1 MQSENEL
8 YSYFA
13 YLGPFWFVGLMGGS
27 RNRELRFHLNQGI
40 VLFITEICGVVS
52 VYCLNRLLSSFD
64 GVLGIIGTWLGRLLW
79 VGIIALFFW
88 LSVTGMLN
96 VAKDEKR
103 PLPLIGGIK
112 LLKSGAK
119 KSSNS
124 RKPSN
129 PAKPSNSR
137 KPSAA
142 SGKSSQS
149 SKGSAK
155 NSSAASRKTAPKGTS
170 AKTNKPSGSKS
181 AAGSKKPRR

>member
-112 LLKSGAK
+112 LLKSGTK
-119 KSSNS
+119 KSSSS
-124 RKPSN
+124 R
-129 PAKPSNSR
+129 KPSNSR

-142 SGKSSQS
+142 SGKPSQS

>member
-40 VLFITEICGVVS
+40 VLFITEICGIVS

-112 LLKSGAK
+112 LLKETT
-119 KSSNS
+119 
-124 RKPSN
+124 N
-129 PAKPSNSR
+129 PLLGERP
-137 KPSAA
+137 
-142 SGKSSQS
+142 
-149 SKGSAK
+149 
-155 NSSAASRKTAPKGTS
+155 APEVVEELHKCLQILVFLL
-170 AKTNKPSGSKS
+170 
-181 AAGSKKPRR
+181 